1 MVEAYNPYSVNDGY
15 EDDEE
20 EVAVAEWNWW
30 QKDSNGTKS
39 LGKRSRGEL

>member
-20 EVAVAEWNWW
+20 EEVATAEWNWG
-30 QKDSNGTKS
+30 KKMVMVSNP
-39 LGKRSRGEL
+39 